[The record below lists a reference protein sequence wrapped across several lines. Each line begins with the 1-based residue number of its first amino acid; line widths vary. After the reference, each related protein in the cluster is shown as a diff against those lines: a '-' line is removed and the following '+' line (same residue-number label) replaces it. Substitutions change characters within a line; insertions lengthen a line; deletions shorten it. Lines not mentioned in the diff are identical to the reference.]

1 MFARITIKK
10 QPLQFQR
17 SALFYHMP
25 DVMHQLLC
33 SAWSRFFCL
42 LMRMMAV
49 FGVAAII
56 SKNEKQTKKGVLIK
70 NVLKPDDD
78 DDALFIQYNI
88 IIILIII
95 VIIILIIW
103 VSKVLQRAQKIH
115 SCKYAYQLE
124 QYVLPIIIITI
135 IIILFRS
142 LMFPRF
148 YIYYYLYISSSS
160 ST

>member
-88 IIILIII
+88 IIIIL
-95 VIIILIIW
+95 IIILIIW